1 MCYSPRVDLPVIM
14 AHDPGCRYAREA
26 NGGHSD
32 AARRLS
38 DLYNLHRL
46 MTGNRGGIIAV
57 RFSDGQSDGT
67 IYPDRETAMR
77 YQHHNERWYC
87 YVDIGAA
94 VAMTVCEAAAV
105 LRFQAHAAKLAPAE
119 RDAKP
124 GSTLEVI
131 PRLTIAD
138 RERQIGA
145 MQGRVPL
152 PVALGRRKRR

>member
-1 MCYSPRVDLPVIM
+1 MDVPIIM

-32 AARRLS
+32 VARRTS
-38 DLYNLHRL
+38 DLYNLHRML
-46 MTGNRGGIIAV
+46 IGNRGGVIAV
-57 RFSDGQSDGT
+57 RLSDGQSDGE

-77 YQHHNERWYC
+77 HQHHNEKWYC
-87 YVDIGAA
+87 YIDLGAA
-94 VAMTVCEAAAV
+94 PVMTVCNAAAL
-105 LRFQAHAAKLAPAE
+105 LRFHAHAAELAPAV

-145 MQGRVPL
+145 MMGRNGL
-152 PVALGRRKRR
+152 HVALGRRKRL